1 MDPRIRIRTKFSWIR
16 KTAHLYV
23 GFFPM
28 QTVTVAIYAQERWKL
43 EQSLVER
50 WRLEQREAAERWR
63 ADQRAHD
70 KEMLAM
76 FAQLVATSMQAVI
89 TASTSRSGANN
100 S

>member
-1 MDPRIRIRTKFSWIR
+1 
-16 KTAHLYV
+16 
-23 GFFPM
+23 
-28 QTVTVAIYAQERWKL
+28 
-43 EQSLVER
+43 VER

-89 TASTSRSGANN
+89 TASTARSGANN